1 MTDYGYIVIETPL
14 GATIWVD
21 GVQVGT
27 VYAPVADKGH
37 FIINSEPKGAKI
49 YLRKTAGYVY
59 HGLTSQTLTLPAS
72 PVPYILKL
80 EKADYED
87 VYDLIYIPP
96 GEHLSKTYHMERVW
110 AEEPEVGKEPTATV
124 TVRSTPQAE
133 IWMYMEGAEGFVSY
147 GMTPKTITLKATRG
161 MWVAMAEAKRAL
173 EEGRITGEET
183 TRFAAEVA
191 RRQALIDAAKEAY
204 DAAKAAREDA
214 YETLR
219 LFREIFNEFLVSY
232 NEFLRLYNSTKTQYN
247 ALKAEYAAFMATYNA
262 ANERDRGGLVARKSA
277 LEAEIASLEGE
288 ITRLNV
294 EKAQWDE
301 DRNYW
306 TKILQDYETLYKVAL
321 DWEQQMK
328 DEYEEAK
335 VRALAP
341 YWMVTPG
348 LLGTTYRLKLT
359 KKDYADVV
367 DKFTVTPG
375 GSITKEYAL
384 VKALD
389 VTTPESLAPFIESTP
404 PPGVPDMPYAHTWL
418 YIVCFDPGVYINA
431 VWYGGNEPPIKQ
443 GGAFLNWHK
452 NHWQELGAVVCGN
465 PIVQRESCKG
475 KFIAVPPG
483 KNIFYVSIS
492 KQGYGTWFKRQS
504 ILKYTLY
511 LAPGETRYI
520 TAEYTTEGITTDPG
534 MCPFAAGDAPVSH
547 VSTAYSSPGEDD
559 SGRLS
564 PFSGSETYGDK
575 MFDAGYTLCGRKR
588 EWATV
593 RTEAEW
599 AAMEAGM

>member
-14 GATIWVD
+14 GAAIYVD
-21 GVQVGT
+21 GIKVGT
-27 VYAPVADKGH
+27 VFQPVSDKGT
-37 FIINSEPKGAKI
+37 FKIDSEPKGAKI

-72 PVPYILKL
+72 AVPYILQLK
-80 EKADYED
+80 KADFED
-87 VYDLIYIPP
+87 VYDLIYVPP
-96 GEHLSKTYHMERVW
+96 GEQLSKTYHMERTSAV
-110 AEEPEVGKEPTATV
+110 EPTVGEEPTATV
-124 TVRSTPQAE
+124 TIRCTPEAE
-133 IWMYMEGAEGFVSY
+133 IWAYMEGAEGFVSY
-147 GMTPKTITLKATRG
+147 GMTPKTLTLKATRG
-161 MWVAMAEAKRAL
+161 MWVAMEEAKRARA
-173 EEGRITGEET
+173 EGRITGEET
-183 TRFAAEVA
+183 ERFDAEA
-191 RRQALIDAAKEAY
+191 ERRQRMIDEAKERY
-204 DAAKAAREDA
+204 DDAKAAREDA
-214 YETLR
+214 QETLR
-219 LFREIFNEFLVSY
+219 LFREIFNEFLTAY
-232 NEFLRLYNSTKTQYN
+232 NEFLRLYTAAKTRFN
-247 ALKAEYAAFMATYNA
+247 AVKAEYAQFMIKYNA
-262 ANERDRGGLVARKSA
+262 ANERERGGLVAKKRS
-277 LEAEIASLEGE
+277 LEAEISAATSEVS
-288 ITRLNV
+288 RLDA
-294 EKAQWDE
+294 EKVQWDI
-301 DRNYW
+301 DRKYW
-306 TKILQDYETLYKVAL
+306 TDILQDYETLYKVSL

-348 LLGTTYRLKLT
+348 LLGTTWRLKLT

-367 DKFTVTPG
+367 DKFTLTPG
-375 GSITKEYAL
+375 GTLTKDYAL

-404 PPGVPDMPYAHTWL
+404 PAGVPDMPYAHTWL

-465 PIVQRESCKG
+465 PIVQRESCRG

-520 TAEYTTEGITTDPG
+520 TAEYTTAGITTDPG
-534 MCPFAAGDAPVSH
+534 MCPFAAGVTPVSH
-547 VSTAYSSPGEDD
+547 KSTAYVQAGEDT
-559 SGRLS
+559 SGRMS
-564 PFSGSETYGDK
+564 PFSGGETYGEK
-575 MFDAGYTLCGRKR
+575 MQAAGYTMCGRKR
-588 EWATV
+588 EWAKV
-593 RTEAEW
+593 RTAAEW
-599 AAMEAGM
+599 AEMERSM